1 MKNIKKTICVI
12 TAMLMLSVCFAFA
25 SCNSEKKPDEV
36 NGSTENVSSAE
47 FSNESS
53 QSAKDAPQFVLATQS
68 NEYGAGDEVKIRV
81 RLKNS
86 PLTAGFDF
94 YVVADYAEYVDASTE
109 TLSDL
114 QMMSDGTENTF
125 RVMGVIATTKNIDGE
140 LLAEITFRLSDSL
153 SSGDTVTFT
162 GSTKEF
168 IKGRTPD
175 GAKIDDITARLSDPV
190 LTVKIK

>member
-1 MKNIKKTICVI
+1 M
-12 TAMLMLSVCFAFA
+12 
-25 SCNSEKKPDEV
+25 
-36 NGSTENVSSAE
+36 
-47 FSNESS
+47 
-53 QSAKDAPQFVLATQS
+53 
-68 NEYGAGDEVKIRV
+68 
-81 RLKNS
+81 
-86 PLTAGFDF
+86 
-94 YVVADYAEYVDASTE
+94 VADYAEYVDASTE